1 MVHIQTHKR
10 NADKLRSFRYVLS
23 APRKGWYRRL
33 RYIMESLLPMR
44 AYADWAETLEKII
57 SYEPFSEKRQH
68 LSQQFAESRRSRDE
82 A

>member
-1 MVHIQTHKR
+1 
-10 NADKLRSFRYVLS
+10 
-23 APRKGWYRRL
+23 
-33 RYIMESLLPMR
+33 MR